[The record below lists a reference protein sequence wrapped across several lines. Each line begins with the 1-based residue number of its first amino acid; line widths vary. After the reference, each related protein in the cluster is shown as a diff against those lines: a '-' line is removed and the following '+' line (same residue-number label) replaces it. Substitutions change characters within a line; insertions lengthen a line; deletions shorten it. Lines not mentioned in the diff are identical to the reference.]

1 MALKTTESI
10 SLDFYT
16 QSVTIVQTKQYDT
29 ESRYINVTCTEHGKK
44 VFLDNELMSA
54 FIRYKKNDGT
64 FIFNDTE
71 ILSDGTILVNI
82 TQQMTSVKGRH
93 VVDLLITSLNG
104 VSANQLIDMNTIY
117 DMGAT
122 VISTM
127 QFYLNVTESTLD
139 EELVTSTP
147 EYSALLNSM
156 IRLAR
161 TEKDMADLN
170 ELLNSQELERQQA
183 EIRRQ
188 DDITGEAY
196 RIANEQTRQNA
207 ESQREINVSNTI
219 QECNTRIDNIIAES
233 NTKIN
238 QAVEKANIATQNA
251 DTATANAN
259 AATTNANKATSDA
272 KTATDECISATS
284 RANNAVQE
292 FETIKDQSGIV
303 MQTEKG
309 TANGVATLD
318 SNTKIPKSQLPFT
331 IVNNL
336 TTTSSGSVLDAR
348 MGKTLNTSIDGLAT
362 LLSQLQNQVNEIH
375 KIHYGTE
382 EPSSSLG
389 NNGDVYFMVIGE

>member
-1 MALKTTESI
+1 MALKTNESI

-29 ESRYINVTCTEHGKK
+29 ESRYINITCTEHGKK
-44 VFLDNELMSA
+44 VFLDNGLMSA
-54 FIRYKKNDGT
+54 FIRYKKSDGT

-104 VSANQLIDMNTIY
+104 ISANQLIDMNTIY

-127 QFYLNVTESTLD
+127 QFYLNVTGSTLD
-139 EELVTSTP
+139 EELVTSTS
-147 EYSALLNSM
+147 EYSALLNS
-156 IRLAR
+156 IARLAR
-161 TEKDMADLN
+161 TEKDMSDLN
-170 ELLNSQELERQQA
+170 ELLNSQESERQQA
-183 EIRRQ
+183 ELKRQ

-196 RIANEQTRQNA
+196 RKANEQARQNA
-207 ESQREINVSNTI
+207 ESLRETNVSNTI
-219 QECNTRIDNIIAES
+219 QECNDRIDATITES
-233 NTKIN
+233 NKKIN
-238 QAVEKANIATQNA
+238 QAVEKANIATS
-251 DTATANAN
+251 NAN
-259 AATTNANKATSDA
+259 TVTSNANTAISNANKATSDA
-272 KTATDECISATS
+272 KAATEECISATAS
-284 RANNAVQE
+284 ANSAVQE
-292 FETIKDQSGIV
+292 FETIKDQSGII

-309 TANGVATLD
+309 VANGIATLD
-318 SNTKIPKSQLPFT
+318 SNTKIPESQLPFT

-336 TTTSSGSVLDAR
+336 TTTTSGSVLDAR
-348 MGKTLNTSIDGLAT
+348 IGKTLNTSIDELST

-382 EPSSSLG
+382 EPNNSVG
-389 NNGDVYFMVIGE
+389 NNGDIYLKIIV